1 MARKR
6 VLIVYGSGFGSTAE
20 IAHAIAQELQELD
33 ITTEV
38 LPVEAARAPYA
49 DEAVIIGAPIR
60 YDRWLIEVRDYVRKY
75 QNELSSTSVAYFY
88 TCSNNCFRYSV
99 ISFEW

>member
-20 IAHAIAQELQELD
+20 IAHAMAQELQELD

-38 LPVEAARAPYA
+38 LP
-49 DEAVIIGAPIR
+49 
-60 YDRWLIEVRDYVRKY
+60 
-75 QNELSSTSVAYFY
+75 
-88 TCSNNCFRYSV
+88 
-99 ISFEW
+99 